1 MNNDN
6 ASTVPSDGVRNS
18 KGQFA
23 HGNPGGRSKAN
34 KPATRVMT
42 IDALRADLLS
52 NWGRLGETG
61 LHKFLDKLRKQDPQG
76 YAKLMVSLVPK
87 DRDAVVQKRIVMM
100 SFVEEPP
107 KDWRPEPL
115 DGDAAD
121 VSADVAEKSNRAMS

>member
-1 MNNDN
+1 MNNEN

-18 KGQFA
+18 KGRFVR
-23 HGNPGGRSKAN
+23 GNPGGQIKAN

-87 DRDAVVQKRIVMM
+87 DRDGVVQKRIGMV
-100 SFVEEPP
+100 SFIEEPAR
-107 KDWRPEPL
+107 DWRPEPL
-115 DGDAAD
+115 DGDAVD
-121 VSADVAEKSNRAMS
+121 VSADDADANRAMS

>member
-1 MNNDN
+1 MSKESMTTIPADE
-6 ASTVPSDGVRNS
+6 VRNS

-23 HGNPGGRSKAN
+23 RGNPGGRSKAD
-34 KPATRVMT
+34 KSATRVMT

-87 DRDAVVQKRIVMM
+87 DRDAVVQKRIVMV
-100 SFVEEPP
+100 SFIEAPAKE
-107 KDWRPEPL
+107 WRPEPT
-115 DGDAAD
+115 DHDAVEVSRDDAD
-121 VSADVAEKSNRAMS
+121 SNRAAS

>member
-1 MNNDN
+1 M
-6 ASTVPSDGVRNS
+6 SKEGTTTVPGDGGRNS

-23 HGNPGGRSKAN
+23 HGNHGGRSKAN

-61 LHKFLDKLRKQDPQG
+61 LHRFLDKLRKEDPQG

-87 DRDAVVQKRIVMM
+87 DRDAVVQKRIVMV
-100 SFVEEPP
+100 SFIREPP
-107 KDWRPEPL
+107 QGWRPEPM
-115 DGDAAD
+115 DSDAAE
-121 VSADVAEKSNRAMS
+121 VSADDAESNRAMS